1 VLNTPQDAPSTSPL
15 KDSDVNELA
24 YTTSLISALK
34 RERDNE
40 IAAHQRTKRAA
51 DSRVAILEAQL
62 AIREAELALCVPQ
75 ASLDQETGEPP
86 RVGEAVNGTSL
97 SHSEAVAILESALS
111 QNKLLELEVQHL
123 SKEVRAGSSLGELKY
138 LISIS

>member
-1 VLNTPQDAPSTSPL
+1 MLNTPQDAPSTLPL
-15 KDSDVNELA
+15 KNSDVNELA

-51 DSRVAILEAQL
+51 DSRVASLEAQL
-62 AIREAELALCVPQ
+62 AIREAELALYVPQ
-75 ASLDQETGEPP
+75 PSLDQEAGRPP
-86 RVGEAVNGTSL
+86 HVREAVDETGL
-97 SHSEAVAILESALS
+97 SRPETVAILESALS

-123 SKEVRAGSSLGELKY
+123 SEEVRVESSLG
-138 LISIS
+138 